1 MIVQRRTEVSTFGSV
16 LTSLRQAWQ
25 NPRKKR
31 RLRRRILEALREVGV
46 LLMAFAPLDGAI
58 VPKTETQR
66 GILLLFFFGWMLLF
80 VLGVLGEMVIDDG
93 R

>member
-46 LLMAFAPLDGAI
+46 LLMAFAPLEGAI

-66 GILLLFFFGWMLLF
+66 GILLLFFFGGMLLF

>member
-1 MIVQRRTEVSTFGSV
+1 MIAQRRTGASTFGSV

-31 RLRRRILEALREVGV
+31 RLRRRILEALREIGI
-46 LLMAFAPLDGAI
+46 LLMAFAPLDGAL
-58 VPKTETQR
+58 VPMAETQR
-66 GILLLFFFGWMLLF
+66 GILLLFVLGGILLF
-80 VLGVLGEMVIDDG
+80 VLGVLGEMRIDDG